1 MFTPDYPIATERL
14 RLRPFEP
21 RDLDAIVAIHGDPE
35 VVRYVPWDVRD
46 RAELAAVLEEK
57 AERTRLA
64 AEGDGLNL
72 AAVAADSGELVAD
85 MSLMWR
91 SQEHRLGEVGYL
103 LHPAHTGRGYA
114 TEASRAMLRVGFE
127 DFGLHRII
135 GRIDARNGASARVLE
150 RLGMRREAEFV
161 ENEWFKGQ
169 WSSEVVYAMLDR
181 EWASSRADAA
191 GGSISNRSA

>member
-46 RAELAAVLEEK
+46 RAELATVLEEK

-72 AAVAADSGELVAD
+72 AAVTAEGGELVAD
-85 MSLMWR
+85 VVLMWR
-91 SQEHRLGEVGYL
+91 SEEHRLGEVGYL
-103 LHPAHTGRGYA
+103 VHPAHTGRGYA

-181 EWASSRADAA
+181 EWASNWADAA